1 MTITPEQILQGILQA
16 LPWLVVLAMVVVG
29 SLEKRQFIAG
39 FVQIVVLAL
48 RGAPGA
54 TASQPAPPPG
64 VVPVPIPPPV
74 PVPIPPAPIPPPK
87 PIPAPPVVVP
97 VPPVVPAPIPAPPIP
112 AKPTGPVGLS
122 RQNWPHDPAEL
133 DAFYGDPRGAGGGP
147 NPAWEAANLVSFTFP
162 WHEKGAQSYKI
173 HKKCLASLD
182 RILNAIW
189 DHAGHDQAKITA
201 AHLDETGGTYAFR
214 ANRNNPAALSN
225 HSRGIA
231 IDLAP
236 DSNPNRKAWV
246 EDGTMLPRWVIQIF
260 KAEGWRWGGDFN
272 TTKDAMHFEAVFDQH
287 HDQPPVP
294 APVAGPG
301 PLVPVEPV
309 HPLVSGA
316 SVTGKMSWFGGPD
329 DKGVAAD
336 EGLALAEPNEVGKFP
351 AGLFL
356 PEQPAGTTGLARRLN
371 PAAHYIAMRWD
382 YKTTPRSS
390 LQGVR
395 LTVSAAKTGK
405 SFDDVIPI
413 DWGPNVRTGRVADLS
428 HGLMTDLGIDTDDVV
443 TITVPVA

>member
-1 MTITPEQILQGILQA
+1 MSELMQA
-16 LPWLVVLAMVVVG
+16 LPLIVIVILILFASGIFGGMLWLQAKVIDVLAA
-29 SLEKRQFIAG
+29 LCHL
-39 FVQIVVLAL
+39 QIS
-48 RGAPGA
+48 GA

-64 VVPVPIPPPV
+64 VVPVPMPPAVQPPIPPPV
-74 PVPIPPAPIPPPK
+74 PVPSQPLPIPPPK
-87 PIPAPPVVVP
+87 PAPAPPVVVP
-97 VPPVVPAPIPAPPIP
+97 APPVIPAPVPVPPIP

-214 ANRNNPAALSN
+214 ANRNNPAVLSN

-272 TTKDAMHFEAVFDQH
+272 STKDAMHFEAVFDQH

-294 APVAGPG
+294 APVVGSGPV
-301 PLVPVEPV
+301 VPATAAPV
-309 HPLVSGA
+309 SP
-316 SVTGKMSWFGGPD
+316 SVARFTGIIATVFGGKADPNHSAYDNHMID
-329 DKGVAAD
+329 DDEFGVA
-336 EGLALAEPNEVGKFP
+336 LPFHFP
-351 AGLFL
+351 APVPKVRVF
-356 PEQPAGTTGLARRLN
+356 AG
-371 PAAHYIAMRWD
+371 
-382 YKTTPRSS
+382 
-390 LQGVR
+390 
-395 LTVSAAKTGK
+395 GK
-405 SFDDVIPI
+405 SVVAVLVDV
-413 DWGPNVRTGRVADLS
+413 GPWNTKDPYWQTGTRPQAETGTDMTGRKTNHAGIDL
-428 HGLMTDLGIDTDDVV
+428 TPATAKALGIDGKGVV
-443 TITVPVA
+443 DWEFA